1 MQIVI
6 HQWHQDASMTIV
18 CFVAVQRFID
28 QTLIMVYLGEAL
40 FRSYQLP
47 IEILSNANIAQVSFV
62 KFYFL
67 IHLSR
72 PFAATRVFSYP
83 PDPDNVVTRVTFH
96 FFFIFFSCDFFFSIC
111 FRKMSSYPAT
121 SLGARKTLQLTQLA
135 F

>member
-28 QTLIMVYLGEAL
+28 QTLMMVYLGEAL
-40 FRSYQLP
+40 FRSHQFP
-47 IEILSNANIAQVSFV
+47 IEILSNANIAQVIFM

-96 FFFIFFSCDFFFSIC
+96 FFSILFYFHVIFVSQSVSGKCHHT
-111 FRKMSSYPAT
+111 PQQAW
-121 SLGARKTLQLTQLA
+121 AREKRCN
-135 F
+135 